1 MFSVC
6 IKSFML
12 HFNNILVSPPHA
24 QSQHFTF
31 SKIKIDS
38 QKNLHITVVIRQS
51 VRPPQTLALIYSDP
65 DKKSAILG
73 HAP

>member
-1 MFSVC
+1 MFFVC

-12 HFNNILVSPPHA
+12 PFNNILVSPPHT

-38 QKNLHITVVIRQS
+38 QEKFAHYCCHQAKCAAASSELKLL
-51 VRPPQTLALIYSDP
+51 P
-65 DKKSAILG
+65 
-73 HAP
+73 